1 MDKKYDHKDAE
12 VQTFAAFVHGALFG
26 LHALGA
32 VYNVKRKNWSAA
44 LIHTLVGTWDIMA
57 SFKHY
62 ENSKDI

>member
-1 MDKKYDHKDAE
+1 MEKKYENPDAE

-44 LIHTLVGTWDIMA
+44 TIHTVIGAWDLKIC
-57 SFKHY
+57 FILKTGIK
-62 ENSKDI
+62 E